1 MPPLQDDAQD
11 DAALEAS
18 VRAVLDG
25 IGVAYVWMPCD
36 PDFADTAAFCERYGI
51 SPDISAN
58 TIVVASRRGPQ
69 LHCACVALAT
79 TRLDVN
85 STVRKLLGAPKASF
99 AGAEETV
106 ELTGMRIG
114 GVAPF
119 GLPATLPLYID
130 AAVMQRDEV
139 ITGAG
144 SRNAKVRIAP
154 RALLQLPG
162 ATVVEGLAAPRPA
175 VP

>member
-1 MPPLQDDAQD
+1 MTIQAESPD

-25 IGVAYVWMPCD
+25 IGMTYTWMPCD
-36 PDFADTAAFCERYGI
+36 PDFADTAAFCEHYDV

-69 LHCACVALAT
+69 LYCACVVLAT
-79 TRLDVN
+79 RRLDVN
-85 STVRKLLGAPKASF
+85 NTVRRLMGAPKASF
-99 AGAEETV
+99 ASAEETIAV
-106 ELTGMRIG
+106 TGMRIG

-119 GLPATLPLYID
+119 GLPESLPLYVD

-144 SRNAKVRIAP
+144 SRNAKVRIP
-154 RALLQLPG
+154 PQALLRLPN
-162 ATVVEGLAAPRPA
+162 TRVIEGLAATRT
-175 VP
+175 

>member
-1 MPPLQDDAQD
+1 VPDGDD

-18 VRAVLDG
+18 VRGVLDG
-25 IGVAYVWMPCD
+25 IGMPYQWMPCD
-36 PDFADTAAFCERYGI
+36 PDFADTAAFCERYGV

-69 LHCACVALAT
+69 LYCACVVLAT

-85 STVRKLLGAPKASF
+85 NTVRRLIGAPKASF
-99 AGAEETV
+99 ASAEETV
-106 ELTGMRIG
+106 QLTGMRIG

-119 GLPATLPLYID
+119 GLPRGLPLYVD

-144 SRNAKVRIAP
+144 SRNAKVRVSP
-154 RALLQLPG
+154 QALLRLDG
-162 ATVVEGLAAPRPA
+162 AQVVEGLAAPRT
-175 VP
+175 

>member
-1 MPPLQDDAQD
+1 MPAEPHD

-18 VRAVLDG
+18 VRAVLDR
-25 IGVAYVWMPCD
+25 IGVAYEWMPCD
-36 PDFADTAAFCERYGI
+36 PDFADTAAFCERYAV

-69 LHCACVALAT
+69 LYCACVVLAT

-85 STVRKLLGAPKASF
+85 NTVRRLMGVPKASF
-99 AGAEETV
+99 ASAEETA

-119 GLPATLPLYID
+119 GLPAELPLYVD
-130 AAVMQRDEV
+130 AAVMQRNQV
-139 ITGAG
+139 VTGAG
-144 SRNAKVRIAP
+144 SRNAKVRLAP
-154 RALLQLPG
+154 GALLLLAG
-162 ATVVEGLAAPRPA
+162 ASVVDGLATPRP
-175 VP
+175 

>member
-1 MPPLQDDAQD
+1 MPEPD

-18 VRAVLDG
+18 VRSVLDG
-25 IGVAYVWMPCD
+25 IGMPYEWMPCD
-36 PDFADTAAFCERYGI
+36 PDFADTAAFCERYGV

-69 LHCACVALAT
+69 LHCACVVLAT

-85 STVRKLLGAPKASF
+85 NTVRRLMGAPKASF
-99 AGAEETV
+99 AGAEETAQ
-106 ELTGMRIG
+106 LTGMRIG

-119 GLPATLPLYID
+119 GLPADLPLYVD

-139 ITGAG
+139 VTGAG
-144 SRNAKVRIAP
+144 SRNAKVRVSP
-154 RALLQLPG
+154 QALARLPS
-162 ATVVEGLAAPRPA
+162 AQVVEGLAAPRT
-175 VP
+175 

>member
-1 MPPLQDDAQD
+1 MPTDE

-25 IGVAYVWMPCD
+25 IGVPYEWMPCD
-36 PDFADTAAFCERYGI
+36 PDFADTAAFCERYGV
-51 SPDISAN
+51 SPDVSAN

-69 LHCACVALAT
+69 LYCACVALAT

-85 STVRKLLGAPKASF
+85 STVRRLMGAPKASF

-119 GLPATLPLYID
+119 GLPEEMPLYVD
-130 AAVMQRDEV
+130 AAVLQRDQV
-139 ITGAG
+139 VTGAG
-144 SRNAKVRIAP
+144 SRNAKVRIDP
-154 RALLQLPG
+154 QALLMLRN
-162 ATVVEGLAAPRPA
+162 AERIEGLAAPRP
-175 VP
+175 VPGR